1 MNTKTKFRLKKQIKT
16 YFTFAWV
23 MVGFFLLYVTVIG
36 FSSSLFGK
44 PLTDVFASI
53 YGTESKS
60 PIVLLTA
67 IALLV
72 IPIFGGMMFTML
84 SQFTRQKLYSYKN
97 NIHRYRARKFFH
109 TIMKLIEVGEI
120 QKAVNI
126 YKSCHF
132 YYEPQLD
139 DYLYGII
146 ITECRHNKNINLNR
160 IATNKFKKLEETF
173 SPDEINLN

>member
-1 MNTKTKFRLKKQIKT
+1 MEAKTKFKLKRQIRIF
-16 YFTFAWV
+16 FTLAWC

-36 FSSSLFGK
+36 FSGKLFGK
-44 PLTDVFASI
+44 PLADVFASI

-120 QKAVNI
+120 QKAVDL
-126 YKSCHF
+126 YKVVHMP
-132 YYEPQLD
+132 EKLLD
-139 DYLYGII
+139 DMLYCLI
-146 ITECRHNKNINLNR
+146 ITECKYANDETLKEIGTRKINKLKEVFDPAKINL
-160 IATNKFKKLEETF
+160 
-173 SPDEINLN
+173 